1 MYDQDDSYQY
11 SSRSLTPGLFDGFLP
26 TFSQGG
32 SGSQSFS
39 ESSDSWAS
47 EQYSLHP
54 FRYNSKATA
63 GSGLVQHPVQGPDID
78 CRQCALFKHNNLV
91 LTTENATL
99 KDAYNALLDVVGPAL
114 SRTSTDHAL
123 SADVSPASAPL
134 AISVPLPPALKQSDY
149 LNVPFWHLHEWV
161 AHEN

>member
-11 SSRSLTPGLFDGFLP
+11 SSRSSTPGLTPGLFDGFPP
-26 TFSQGG
+26 TFSHGG

-47 EQYSLHP
+47 ERYSPHP

-63 GSGLVQHPVQGPDID
+63 GSGLVQRPVQGPDID
-78 CRQCALFKHNNLV
+78 CRQCAFFKHNNLV

-99 KDAYNALLDVVGPAL
+99 KCVLHQLTSLL
-114 SRTSTDHAL
+114 S
-123 SADVSPASAPL
+123 
-134 AISVPLPPALKQSDY
+134 Y
-149 LNVPFWHLHEWV
+149 
-161 AHEN
+161 